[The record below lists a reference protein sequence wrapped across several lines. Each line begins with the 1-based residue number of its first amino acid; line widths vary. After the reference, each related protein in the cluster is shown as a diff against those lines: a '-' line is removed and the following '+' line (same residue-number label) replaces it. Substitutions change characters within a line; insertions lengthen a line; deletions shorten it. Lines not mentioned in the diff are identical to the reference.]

1 MLLRFTFHVSRFRT
15 MCGIVGFYG
24 HDEVIY
30 DLVSGLTALQHRG
43 QDSAGV
49 VTFKDTFHIKKGLGL
64 VNNVFREKNFPR
76 LTGNIGIGHVR
87 YTTQGANELLN
98 VQPFAVNYPFGL
110 AMVHNGNVINFK
122 KLRKTLYEDH
132 HRLLETSNDL
142 ELLLYTLAA
151 ELEQKDLKALS
162 VDDIFDS
169 VEATQ
174 RKVKGAYSTITIIAN
189 RGCLVFN
196 DPYGIRPL
204 IMGTRE
210 TLQGKNYGFA
220 SESTCFDYLGY
231 ETVGDLEP
239 GQAIFIDK
247 DLKVHTKKT
256 YQAGRAFCIFEY
268 IYFAREDSIIHN
280 HLVASERVRMGKA
293 LAKTINEAGLDPDII
308 IDVPASAYFF
318 ASSLAEALDVPYRR
332 GLAKNNHIG
341 RSFISPTQKER
352 ESIVR
357 QKLNPIK
364 EIIRGKKVAVVDDSI
379 VRGTTSKRIIKL
391 LKNAGAEKVY
401 FISAA
406 PPIKHQC
413 IYGIDMAI
421 STELIAGKTEN
432 IEEIAQ
438 YLEVDALIYQP
449 LENLQALYP
458 DSTMCY
464 ACFAGKYPTGDM
476 TGVLQ
481 DIEQERI
488 ASQK

>member
-1 MLLRFTFHVSRFRT
+1 

-24 HDEVIY
+24 HDDVVY
-30 DLVSGLTALQHRG
+30 DLIAGLTALQHRG

-64 VNNVFREKNFPR
+64 VKNVFREKNIQR
-76 LTGNIGIGHVR
+76 LSGNIGIGHVR
-87 YTTQGANELLN
+87 YTTQGSNELLN

-151 ELEQKDLKALS
+151 ELEEKDLKHLS

-174 RKVKGAYSTITIIAN
+174 RKVRGAYSTITMIAN
-189 RGCLVFN
+189 QGCLVFN
-196 DPYGIRPL
+196 DPSGIRPL
-204 IMGTRE
+204 VMGKRE
-210 TLQGKNYGFA
+210 TEDGITYGFA

-231 ETVGDLEP
+231 ETVANLQP
-239 GQAIFIDK
+239 GETVFIDK
-247 DLKVHTKKT
+247 NMTVHKRQT
-256 YQAGRAFCIFEY
+256 YVERKAFCVFEY
-268 IYFAREDSIIHN
+268 IYFAREDSIIHDR
-280 HLVASERVRMGKA
+280 LVASERVRMGKT
-293 LAKTINEAGLDPDII
+293 LAATIEESGLDPDII
-308 IDVPASAYFF
+308 IDVPSSAYFF
-318 ASSLAEALDVPYRR
+318 ASSVAEEMKIPYRR
-332 GLAKNNHIG
+332 GLAKNNHVG

-352 ESIVR
+352 ENIVQ

-364 EIIRGKKVAVVDDSI
+364 DIIRGKKVAVVDDSI
-379 VRGTTSKRIIKL
+379 VRGTTSKRIVKL
-391 LKNAGAEKVY
+391 LRNAGAEKVY

-406 PPIKHQC
+406 PPIQHPC
-413 IYGIDMAI
+413 IYGIDMAS
-421 STELIAGKTEN
+421 STELIAGNSRSIDDICE
-432 IEEIAQ
+432 
-438 YLEVDALIYQP
+438 YLGADALIYLP
-449 LENLQALYP
+449 LEKLIGLYP
-458 DSTMCY
+458 KDSMCH
-464 ACFAGKYPTGDM
+464 ACFSGQYPTGHSEEI
-476 TGVLQ
+476 LQ